1 MKRVLLVAV
10 LSLGAV
16 CAHAQTDR
24 PSRAPVKGCQWEKMS
39 DSKVGLALWAQR
51 CDFGFR
57 KIKPLFQD
65 SSFAI
70 QYSDGGGGPDKLID
84 VIKQLADETPQ
95 ATLKR
100 FFSAHTAAD
109 VRARCMLTE
118 YRAVGSPPAGKQRF
132 TFVPDEAYQKELVA
146 KADPNEVP
154 EPACGEWGDQPDG
167 IQYFEVSTNSRARK
181 LLFVRIGQDEPLFD
195 EQTLQLIEPEPNDA
209 AKGDIPCCNYRPGAA
224 GITADFLLETC
235 SVTGKTAYGM
245 IPYFDC
251 QSYVLAVLDT
261 YRSMQG
267 GSATAAKLCL
277 PPTITAREVLDVVTA
292 RFKFERDG
300 QRRASDVI
308 LEALP
313 TKFACRKSK

>member
-1 MKRVLLVAV
+1 MKRMLLVG
-10 LSLGAV
+10 LFSLV
-16 CAHAQTDR
+16 SFQVSAQTDR
-24 PSRAPVKGCQWEKMS
+24 PSRAAVKGCQWEKMS
-39 DSKVGLALWAQR
+39 DAKVGLALWAQK

-57 KIKPLFQD
+57 QIKPLFVG

-70 QYSDGGGGPDKLID
+70 QYSDGGGKPDKLID
-84 VIKQLADETPQ
+84 VIDQLPDETPK

-100 FFSAHTAAD
+100 FYSAHTAAD
-109 VRARCMLTE
+109 VRARCVLTE
-118 YRAVGSPPAGKQRF
+118 HRGQGAAPAGKQRF
-132 TFVPDEAYQKELVA
+132 TFVPDAAYQKELAA

-154 EPACGEWGDQPDG
+154 EPACGDYGDQPDG
-167 IQYFEVSTNSRARK
+167 IQYFEVSTKSKVRK
-181 LLFVRIGQDEPLFD
+181 VLFVRIGQDEPLFD
-195 EQTLQLIEPEPNDA
+195 EQALQLIEPASSA
-209 AKGDIPCCNYRPGAA
+209 AAQGDIPCCDYKPGPG

-267 GSATAAKLCL
+267 GKVCL
-277 PPTITAREVLDVVTA
+277 PAQLTARDVLDVVST
-292 RFKFERDG
+292 RFKYEKDG

-308 LEALP
+308 LEAVQSKYSC
-313 TKFACRKSK
+313 TKGK

>member
-1 MKRVLLVAV
+1 MKRMLLVV
-10 LSLGAV
+10 LFSLVFLQVG
-16 CAHAQTDR
+16 AQTDR
-24 PSRAPVKGCQWEKMS
+24 PPRAPVKGCQWEKMS
-39 DSKVGLALWAQR
+39 DAKVGLALWAQK

-84 VIKQLADETPQ
+84 VIDQLPGETAQ
-95 ATLKR
+95 ATLQR

-109 VRARCMLTE
+109 VRARCMLAE
-118 YRAVGSPPAGKQRF
+118 YRAAGSPPVGKQRF
-132 TFVPDEAYQKELVA
+132 SFFPDAAYQKELAA

-154 EPACGEWGDQPDG
+154 EPPCGEWGDQPDG
-167 IQYFEVSTNSRARK
+167 VQYFEVSTKSKARK

-195 EQTLQLIEPEPNDA
+195 EKTLQLIEPEA
-209 AKGDIPCCNYRPGAA
+209 HASVEGDVPCCDYRPGPG

-261 YRSMQG
+261 YRSIQG
-267 GSATAAKLCL
+267 GGACL
-277 PPTITAREVLDVVTA
+277 PAQLTAKEVLDVVST
-292 RFKFERDG
+292 RFKYEKDG

-308 LEALP
+308 LDALQ
-313 TKFACRKSK
+313 TKFACAKPRR